1 MFVQKSKQFQF
12 IFLCQGQ
19 GKMTLPGPYLKDLT
33 LQIEKLIHKI
43 ILLFKEC
50 KCRCKNVNNF
60 DLTWSWFKFLSFR
73 LQYII
78 LAKASWPSWT
88 ITRSMWFLFPVVL
101 PEVSSLSP
109 GLNWEAKSTSI
120 VLKPTTQLKLS
131 SNASNSSAQT
141 STRYLPFF
149 SVLRGRSQT
158 TFTRRGG

>member
-1 MFVQKSKQFQF
+1 MTFWTILKIFDFTIQK
-12 IFLCQGQ
+12 IN
-19 GKMTLPGPYLKDLT
+19 M
-33 LQIEKLIHKI
+33 I

-50 KCRCKNVNNF
+50 ACWCKNLNNEPG
-60 DLTWSWFKFLSFR
+60 LTWTWFKFLSFR

-109 GLNWEAKSTSI
+109 GLNWEVKSTSI
-120 VLKPTTQLKLS
+120 VRKPTTQLKLS

-149 SVLRGRSQT
+149 SVLRGS
-158 TFTRRGG
+158 FTNYVYKKRWVGSPKMWNFCNCL